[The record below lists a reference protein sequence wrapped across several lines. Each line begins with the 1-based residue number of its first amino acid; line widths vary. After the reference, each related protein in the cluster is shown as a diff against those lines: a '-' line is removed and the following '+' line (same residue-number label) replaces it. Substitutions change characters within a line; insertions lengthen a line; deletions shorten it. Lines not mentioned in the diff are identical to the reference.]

1 MRDLGSLPAFFGH
14 GQDSA
19 PSLQAPA
26 QLTQPVHH
34 VWYAH
39 FLFHW
44 VTHTAPLPHVLARRR
59 RRAPATSSSTSTESQ
74 AASISTGRDS
84 YVGRLIGLAGG
95 GRGGGGAHW
104 CPASFFC
111 AGQEG
116 C

>member
-1 MRDLGSLPAFFGH
+1 MQDLGSLRAIFGH

-44 VTHTAPLPHVLARRR
+44 VTYTAPLAHVPARRR
-59 RRAPATSSSTSTESQ
+59 RREPATSSTESQ
-74 AASISTGRDS
+74 AASNSTETPTW
-84 YVGRLIGLAGG
+84 VG
-95 GRGGGGAHW
+95 
-104 CPASFFC
+104 
-111 AGQEG
+111 
-116 C
+116 